1 MANVPPDRFSL
12 IAQVQFQNETED
24 FGISVSGETSHE
36 LQLSSQS
43 DDVRSGAR
51 FLAGVADDLK
61 AQLDALKARVDAC
74 CGAMPSPIAPP
85 SDAKTGP
92 SAHGLQGALASFFRF
107 LTSSPWRSDP
117 CVNWLSRPWRY

>member
-1 MANVPPDRFSL
+1 MSY
-12 IAQVQFQNETED
+12 
-24 FGISVSGETSHE
+24 
-36 LQLSSQS
+36 SSQVKVMTS
-43 DDVRSGAR
+43 DPGAR

-92 SAHGLQGALASFFRF
+92 TAP
-107 LTSSPWRSDP
+107 TDP
-117 CVNWLSRPWRY
+117 KVP